1 MASSVTESKTTWSVG
16 FSHAARPPDDGY
28 TLTRFKRTDAC
39 TTDEGFTIIFLHGAG
54 DGDGVNAWTNIWRSL
69 LQNLP
74 ANCEVMLPS
83 GPFVPPPQNA
93 EGDPTLGWIRLQR
106 WRGIGHNSNYRVPK
120 EALQGLD
127 DVAHQISQLVKS
139 EGAHGRKVILGGF
152 SQGGAVSVYA
162 GLTTDC
168 WPHIAGLF
176 CLSGYLPQPISIQ
189 SPPRSAPPVLLLHGT
204 ADALFDSQVATAICD
219 LLKQQGL
226 ENVTLKLV
234 DGLGHRVNREELN
247 YLSSWM
253 TSLVSSPSP
262 SHASR
267 L

>member
-176 CLSGYLPQPISIQ
+176 CLSGY
-189 SPPRSAPPVLLLHGT
+189 VLLLHASPVG
-204 ADALFDSQVATAICD
+204 S
-219 LLKQQGL
+219 
-226 ENVTLKLV
+226 
-234 DGLGHRVNREELN
+234 
-247 YLSSWM
+247 
-253 TSLVSSPSP
+253 SLVVAQPSFASSNDELMWVVSGADVHLHTVRLAAWYILMLVIIRQQYRKRDAEVGRRTWPS
-262 SHASR
+262 R
-267 L
+267 Q